1 MKNSSPKPSSTK
13 KKILI
18 TIGLGLGCLALDLAA
33 SWYDVTCNNS
43 RLIAP
48 MDTAYVFTVKDLP
61 MICSLTLTCLYI
73 FWLLALIVR
82 TSVRNQKNVRQT
94 QTTRKISPKLGLMGF
109 LGFLGFLGFF
119 TYARNKDIHPFMFF
133 TFFGFF
139 GFFYEGKLSNTLMD
153 ERFRENARK
162 AQFTALKISFSIVV
176 AAFVILGQVA
186 IGGNLE
192 YNLIAAMIVV
202 FLALALLLFLSEYLL
217 YRYDHK

>member
-1 MKNSSPKPSSTK
+1 MKES
-13 KKILI
+13 
-18 TIGLGLGCLALDLAA
+18 
-33 SWYDVTCNNS
+33 
-43 RLIAP
+43 
-48 MDTAYVFTVKDLP
+48 
-61 MICSLTLTCLYI
+61 
-73 FWLLALIVR
+73 
-82 TSVRNQKNVRQT
+82 
-94 QTTRKISPKLGLMGF
+94 
-109 LGFLGFLGFF
+109 
-119 TYARNKDIHPFMFF
+119 
-133 TFFGFF
+133 
-139 GFFYEGKLSNTLMD
+139 SNTLMD